1 MERLQRAFACLL
13 LCALLA
19 GAASVPAAALSD
31 VPEDL
36 WAKEAI
42 DRCMALHYL
51 EAGPDGAFGVG
62 REMSRSEFV
71 TALCR
76 VLGWEP
82 ASPARAVYADVSE
95 KEPYAG
101 AVETAYRQGALT
113 SQDGDF
119 RPDAPITRSET
130 AAMLVRALGYG
141 TIAGLAQ
148 DTPLPFQDVEA
159 GSGYIAMAYSMG
171 LMDGASDAAFS
182 PDGHVTREQAAVLLM
197 RLHDKLRE
205 PDTGRIGIAVRLADL
220 PDLKGYEAVGIAA
233 AVLAYNGEPQ
243 LSSILSRT
251 EAAAICS
258 AVTAA
263 GSKPLLYVTGGPYH
277 VREGEAELLAK
288 VLLEAVRTGGYAGL
302 FLNASGL
309 TTAAQ
314 RDELTAAARLLR
326 EQLGGKLLYI
336 GAEGPSRKD
345 ESFGYDYA
353 ALGEAADRLVLRFE
367 RRAETVGAN
376 TAAPLEPLERI
387 YDALSFLRGVV
398 GPDKLALL
406 LTSTGSEWDGKESLP
421 HSGGEI
427 AALLEEQAAQSHRSS
442 RYACTFLTQEEGGD
456 IWYLDAQ
463 DIRAR
468 AQLVRLFG
476 GGYLCL
482 SDLNDALPEV
492 LEAMP

>member
-1 MERLQRAFACLL
+1 MKYTYNLDGKLV
-13 LCALLA
+13 
-19 GAASVPAAALSD
+19 SLS
-31 VPEDL
+31 
-36 WAKEAI
+36 
-42 DRCMALHYL
+42 C
-51 EAGPDGAFGVG
+51 
-62 REMSRSEFV
+62 REEWKP
-71 TALCR
+71 TA
-76 VLGWEP
+76 
-82 ASPARAVYADVSE
+82 
-95 KEPYAG
+95 
-101 AVETAYRQGALT
+101 
-113 SQDGDF
+113 DF
-119 RPDAPITRSET
+119 
-130 AAMLVRALGYG
+130 
-141 TIAGLAQ
+141 
-148 DTPLPFQDVEA
+148 
-159 GSGYIAMAYSMG
+159 
-171 LMDGASDAAFS
+171 
-182 PDGHVTREQAAVLLM
+182 
-197 RLHDKLRE
+197 
-205 PDTGRIGIAVRLADL
+205 
-220 PDLKGYEAVGIAA
+220 
-233 AVLAYNGEPQ
+233 
-243 LSSILSRT
+243 
-251 EAAAICS
+251 
-258 AVTAA
+258 
-263 GSKPLLYVTGGPYH
+263 
-277 VREGEAELLAK
+277 LAK